1 MRDIVVTKQMS
12 PLAKELNVKN
22 RSLGKYQICVPLAK
36 ALILNG
42 FVEVQAEPG
51 EKINYHYFKRSNIVV
66 VKKLKIAKHQPKRDT
81 FSKEVGANE
90 EEEDDGDEGDTDSV
104 STDSSICN

>member
-1 MRDIVVTKQMS
+1 MLEVWVRQREGHDLPVVIRVVKSSQQ
-12 PLAKELNVKN
+12 PAKITTN
-22 RSLGKYQICVPLAK
+22 
-36 ALILNG
+36 
-42 FVEVQAEPG
+42 FM
-51 EKINYHYFKRSNIVV
+51 INYHCLKRSNIV

-90 EEEDDGDEGDTDSV
+90 EEDDGDEGDTDSV